1 MRLIPANNCNSVTA
15 GKFKHTFFYGFKQI
29 TLIVRMNEMGNHL
42 CIRLT
47 GEVIAEILQTL
58 SNGLVIFNNAVVHET
73 DESTGKVG
81 VSIADFWCS
90 MSGPSRMCNP
100 CRSIEFFSL
109 SR

>member
-1 MRLIPANNCNSVTA
+1 MEHQKSAMLTP
-15 GKFKHTFFYGFKQI
+15 TFQ
-29 TLIVRMNEMGNHL
+29 MGNHL

-81 VSIADFWCS
+81 VSIADF
-90 MSGPSRMCNP
+90 
-100 CRSIEFFSL
+100 
-109 SR
+109 